1 MPAIA
6 PADLDEFLSS
16 LISSGIGSEGILL
29 PVLHGLQGEYGYVP
43 SDAVPVLASRLG
55 LSRAEVEGVVSFYHD
70 FRDSPGAGAVV
81 RICRGEACQAVGGE
95 ALAEAA
101 RSRLGVDWHGTS
113 VRGPVRLEPV
123 FCLGL
128 CACGPAAQ
136 VDGRLHGRVSPSRL
150 AELLGELSPELAPEL
165 APGLS
170 SGVASAAVSEA
181 GA

>member
-1 MPAIA
+1 MPAIL
-6 PADLDEFLSS
+6 PADLDEFVLGMLSS
-16 LISSGIGSEGILL
+16 GFGVDGLLL
-29 PVLHGLQGEYGYVP
+29 PILHGLQGEYGYVP
-43 SDAVPVLASRLG
+43 SDAVPVLALRLG

-70 FRDSPGAGAVV
+70 FRESPGVGCVV

-136 VDGRLHGRVSPSRL
+136 VAGRLHGRVSPSRL
-150 AELLGELSPELAPEL
+150 AELLGELSPELAP
-165 APGLS
+165 GLS
-170 SGVASAAVSEA
+170 PGVASAAVSEA